1 MRNIDLNRHYVSVIL
16 LSLLLGRVIIMGA
29 SIGDSISIL
38 ALAAFAGHSLLI
50 SNKNR
55 DIEAELKSQLEY
67 QSKALDILEQK
78 IEAMQKIH
86 LEINDLR
93 QQVGIMKIDKAF
105 GQVQATSMNN
115 FRPQAPSS
123 PQRERPN
130 DGKKKIF

>member
-1 MRNIDLNRHYVSVIL
+1 MKNFDVNRHYVSIVL
-16 LSLLLGRVIIMGA
+16 LSLLLIRVIIVGA
-29 SIGDSISIL
+29 SLGDAFSIL
-38 ALAAFAGHSLLI
+38 ALAGFAGYSLFV

-55 DIEAELKSQLEY
+55 DLEAELKSQLEY

-115 FRPQAPSS
+115 FRPQT
-123 PQRERPN
+123 PQQRDSTN
-130 DGKKKIF
+130 VGVKKKIF